1 MIVLLVF
8 KKLAKLLSNCQAV
21 GRLYE
26 IIRSAIL
33 SESYTIKVAGRP
45 APQGSKR
52 HVGGGRFIEAS
63 KYLRPWRTA
72 VSTAARRLT
81 PDGWHTNMGVSLTI
95 TFILARPKSH
105 FRSNGK
111 LKDTAPRL
119 CLGRI
124 GDLDKLVRAVFDA
137 LTGIAYD
144 DDSQV
149 FDLHTERRYAIGY
162 EKTGAI
168 ITVTA
173 IND

>member
-1 MIVLLVF
+1 MSSSFTFRVV
-8 KKLAKLLSNCQAV
+8 
-21 GRLYE
+21 
-26 IIRSAIL
+26 
-33 SESYTIKVAGRP
+33 GRP

-52 HVGGGRFIEAS
+52 HVGGNRFVEAS
-63 KYLRPWRTA
+63 KYLKPWR
-72 VSTAARRLT
+72 AAIAKAAKDLT
-81 PDGWHTNMGVSLTI
+81 PDDWHTNIGVSLTI

-149 FDLHTERRYAIGY
+149 FDLHAERRYAIGY

>member
-1 MIVLLVF
+1 M
-8 KKLAKLLSNCQAV
+8 K
-21 GRLYE
+21 
-26 IIRSAIL
+26 RSAIL
-33 SESYTIKVAGRP
+33 SESFTIRVVGRP

-52 HVGGGRFIEAS
+52 HVGGGRFVEAS
-63 KYLRPWRTA
+63 KYLKPWRTA

-81 PDGWHTNMGVSLTI
+81 PKGWHTNMGVSMTV

-105 FRSNGK
+105 FRCNGK

-149 FDLHTERRYAIGY
+149 FDLHAERRYAIGY
-162 EKTGAI
+162 EKPGAI
-168 ITVTA
+168 ITVTS

>member
-1 MIVLLVF
+1 M
-8 KKLAKLLSNCQAV
+8 
-21 GRLYE
+21 
-26 IIRSAIL
+26 
-33 SESYTIKVAGRP
+33 SESFTIRVVGRP

-52 HVGGGRFIEAS
+52 HVGGGRFVEAS
-63 KYLRPWRTA
+63 KYLRPWRNA
-72 VSTAARRLT
+72 ISTAARRLT
-81 PDGWHTNMGVSLTI
+81 PKGWHTKMGVSMTV
-95 TFILARPKSH
+95 TFILSRPKSH

-149 FDLHTERRYAIGY
+149 FDLHAERRYAIGY
-162 EKTGAI
+162 EKPGAI
-168 ITVTA
+168 ITVTS
-173 IND
+173 ING